1 MKYDHHVVS
10 KSLDRERKRL
20 VAERNQRMKGSSRRW
35 TQHVTNAIAKKFK
48 GSK

>member
-1 MKYDHHVVS
+1 MKHDYHVVR

-20 VAERNQRMKGSSRRW
+20 VQERNQRMKGSSRRW
-35 TQHVTNAIAKKFK
+35 TQHVTNAIARKWK